1 MALLTQ
7 LIVRGVLRRMNNNDG
22 YGVVYTPSTLSD
34 YVARL
39 LINEY
44 RNSNKSK
51 NSSDCLTILDPA
63 CGEGALLSACDQ
75 ACTFCNNKHFVGID
89 VDKCVIN
96 GNKKYYNAKQ
106 YTFIAQDTLLPG
118 IGDNSEH
125 YWKSQ
130 GIEPDLIIA
139 NPPWSSEKIYD
150 RAQLSDAGFKLDVGQ
165 YDSYVLFIELCL
177 KLLKPNGYAAFI
189 IPDSIFASENKE
201 LRKYLSENTELK
213 VISRLGEKIF
223 QGVNRATTVI
233 IVKKSIPNET
243 AGTTCFRLTTKQ
255 RKSYLAGETSLMD
268 IHEQYAHVVYQK
280 RFRSN
285 SGYIFDIDTRR
296 TEEALLDKMASD
308 SIQWNKIFHFGRGVE
323 VSKSGTIVM
332 CPYCKMAQGFSKR
345 QLQDGHK
352 NCVKCGGQ
360 IIVTNETM
368 ETIIGPQP
376 HEGYKKIYVGE
387 NLHRYSIRGACY
399 IKMGVPGINY
409 KEEKLYEPPKMLI
422 RKTGLGINACI
433 DYESTYISQTV
444 YSCNYLNPD
453 NKIPLEYFLGVLNS
467 RVLYYFYLKKYGEN
481 EWKSHPYFT
490 KEIIFSL
497 PIPSV
502 TPENSN
508 ICTEISQSVKQLQRE
523 YSRDIDLQI
532 ERMVAMLY
540 KLTHEE
546 FLLVA
551 AEINRLPDL
560 GAINHMK
567 MNKEE
572 ICLDI

>member
-1 MALLTQ
+1 
-7 LIVRGVLRRMNNNDG
+7 
-22 YGVVYTPSTLSD
+22 
-34 YVARL
+34 
-39 LINEY
+39 
-44 RNSNKSK
+44 
-51 NSSDCLTILDPA
+51 
-63 CGEGALLSACDQ
+63 
-75 ACTFCNNKHFVGID
+75 
-89 VDKCVIN
+89 
-96 GNKKYYNAKQ
+96 
-106 YTFIAQDTLLPG
+106 
-118 IGDNSEH
+118 
-125 YWKSQ
+125 
-130 GIEPDLIIA
+130 
-139 NPPWSSEKIYD
+139 
-150 RAQLSDAGFKLDVGQ
+150 
-165 YDSYVLFIELCL
+165 
-177 KLLKPNGYAAFI
+177 
-189 IPDSIFASENKE
+189 
-201 LRKYLSENTELK
+201 
-213 VISRLGEKIF
+213 
-223 QGVNRATTVI
+223 
-233 IVKKSIPNET
+233 
-243 AGTTCFRLTTKQ
+243 
-255 RKSYLAGETSLMD
+255 
-268 IHEQYAHVVYQK
+268 
-280 RFRSN
+280 
-285 SGYIFDIDTRR
+285 
-296 TEEALLDKMASD
+296 
-308 SIQWNKIFHFGRGVE
+308 
-323 VSKSGTIVM
+323 
-332 CPYCKMAQGFSKR
+332 
-345 QLQDGHK
+345 
-352 NCVKCGGQ
+352 
-360 IIVTNETM
+360 
-368 ETIIGPQP
+368 
-376 HEGYKKIYVGE
+376 
-387 NLHRYSIRGACY
+387 
-399 IKMGVPGINY
+399 
-409 KEEKLYEPPKMLI
+409 MLI